1 MHKFLFNFK
10 KISNYFLQSIAL
22 PGLMEII
29 FFFFEFKQAIARK
42 RKLLKCHH
50 CDDFLLFC
58 IKAEVMEII
67 AIGYVLKLLKMTKN
81 Q

>member
-10 KISNYFLQSIAL
+10 KNFKLLFIKYSLTRSDGNN
-22 PGLMEII
+22 